1 MQEFQISDRQY
12 YANAT
17 IKHFV
22 VPDGCSRI
30 GAGAFAFSGLELI
43 RIAPSVREIGRY
55 AFSGLCFMEK
65 IVIPEGVVAI
75 GDMAFSGCIR
85 LRRVVLPKSLTRV
98 GRGLFYGCA
107 LRVQVAIPREICAH
121 VPLKEW
127 SKTVEIQFLE
137 ENPSAETEPES
148 SQECRPITEMLET
161 NPAPAEPAVLEP
173 RKEETPE
180 AIKQVRGNDVSEE
193 KPAKTTRI
201 EVENDAS
208 ATIAECARIYNAQ
221 PEWAENPI
229 EDLKLSVRAYNA
241 LKRGRIDTIGQLLS
255 RRVEELVQIRSM
267 GRASLKEIIDRLV
280 EVKKNDQPTENR
292 ASLSELRLLVD
303 QPIEELA
310 LSVRPYNVLN
320 RNQITTVNALAG
332 MNREQLA
339 KLPYM
344 GVRSVNEVCERL
356 SAYLSAAQERGEACA
371 EEKQTAVKAALPAFL
386 GEAVDTVCGLFPEL
400 PRETVELQAMR
411 VWKALE
417 MPESMDVAAFVEAV
431 WQADFFAQQMRIKL
445 KRLLNLHKFDGISE
459 REMGAALS
467 DGLSDQRLRA
477 ALNEMEAAGEL
488 RRKGDFCFPMLQTL
502 DDYLSQIPDERL
514 RFCLNGKLQGETLE
528 SMAQTLGITRERVR
542 QLVNKV
548 IRNYLPVQLCLNE
561 DRYAALYQKYALE
574 PTEFRVIFRERAQT
588 WNYLSLRYQQGD
600 LPLKSAA
607 DDASLPREQR
617 IRIRDYLESENSDYL
632 NVNDQRIPLNRTAL
646 IDFVV
651 RNFCRDTVD
660 VNAFAELYN
669 QFLRTH
675 GVENE
680 RLYITEDTRRSVENN
695 NITNNGH
702 LLWSLNRRLRFYD
715 IDAGDYSE
723 LLETLDLSAYHDIEI
738 STRKFMLDYPQLM
751 QRYDIR
757 DEYELHNLLKKI
769 GAECENDVLS
779 FGRMPMLSFGN
790 VDRGAFM
797 REVLMECAPCDRDT
811 LIRAV
816 SERTGVLPETV
827 GATWLAYVD
836 SYYYAG
842 MYTVDSPE
850 MPEAEEARLR
860 TALTE
865 DAYTLEEIA
874 HLYRRAGGTDEKLI
888 TPYNLKRLG
897 FLVFSRFAVRNARNA
912 SDYFSRK
919 LTESDVVD
927 YSEMARRF
935 GQIGTFTTVL
945 NALKDSYE
953 IIEFEPHQLIQLR
966 KLQSFGID
974 RPQLH
979 AFCDAVAECVPPGT
993 LFSMKL
999 LHERGM
1005 EFELDALGFEETFY
1019 NSLLRE
1025 DERFDFCRMG
1035 GKMVFRRREPGDAPR
1050 PLNRTDL
1057 AIWLLRDRESMDVD
1071 DMAEEIR
1078 RDFGVE
1084 MDRYDLKTACEQA
1097 GFYWDS
1103 IMNRVYRS
1111 YEIYYDEV

>member
-1 MQEFQISDRQY
+1 MQEFQIGDRQY

-30 GAGAFAFSGLELI
+30 GAGAFAFSGLESI
-43 RIAPSVREIGRY
+43 RIAPSVREIGFY

-85 LRRVVLPKSLTRV
+85 LRRVVLPKSLVRV
-98 GRGLFYGCA
+98 GRGLFYGCV

-148 SQECRPITEMLET
+148 SQECGSITEMPET
-161 NPAPAEPAVLEP
+161 NPAPVAPAAPES
-173 RKEETPE
+173 RKEETP
-180 AIKQVRGNDVSEE
+180 IKPARVNTVPEE
-193 KPAKTTRI
+193 KPQKI
-201 EVENDAS
+201 EVEYDAS
-208 ATIAECARIYNAQ
+208 ATIAECARIYNAES
-221 PEWAENPI
+221 EWAEKPI
-229 EDLKLSVRAYNA
+229 EDLKLSGRVYNA
-241 LKRGRIDTIGQLLS
+241 LKRGRIDTVGRLLS
-255 RRVEELVQIRSM
+255 RRVEELTQIGNM

-280 EVKKNDQPTENR
+280 EAEKNDQPTKNQ

-310 LSVRPYNVLN
+310 LSVRPCNALN
-320 RNQITTVNALAG
+320 RNQIITVNALAG

-339 KLPYM
+339 KIPYM

-356 SAYLSAAQERGEACA
+356 SAYLSAAQARGETCA
-371 EEKQTAVKAALPAFL
+371 EEKQTAVEAALPAFL

-400 PRETVELQAMR
+400 PRETVKLQAIR
-411 VWKALE
+411 VWKTLE
-417 MPESMDVAAFVEAV
+417 MPESMDAAAFVEAV

-467 DGLSDQRLRA
+467 DGLPDQRLRA
-477 ALNEMEAAGEL
+477 ALNELEAAGEL
-488 RRKGDFCFPMLQTL
+488 RRKGDFCFPVLQTL

-514 RFCLNGKLQGETLE
+514 RFCLSGKLQGETLE

-542 QLVNKV
+542 QIVNKGV
-548 IRNYLPVQLCLNE
+548 RNDLPGRLCLNE

-574 PTEFRVIFRERAQT
+574 PTEFRVIFRERVQT

-600 LPLKSAA
+600 LPLKRAV

-617 IRIRDYLESENSDYL
+617 IRIRDYLEEANSDYL
-632 NVNDQRIPLNRTAL
+632 TVNDQRIPLNRTAL

-669 QFLRTH
+669 QFLRTN

-680 RLYITEDTRRSVENN
+680 RLYITEDTRRYIETRLPENR
-695 NITNNGH
+695 H
-702 LLWSLNRRLRFYD
+702 LLWSLNRHLRFYD

-723 LLETLDLSAYHDIEI
+723 LLETLDLGAYHDIEI

-751 QRYDIR
+751 RRYDIR

-769 GAECENDVLS
+769 GAERENDTLS
-779 FGRMPMLSFGN
+779 FSRMPMLSFGN
-790 VDRGAFM
+790 VDRGVFM
-797 REVLMECAPCDRDT
+797 REALMECAPCDRDT
-811 LIRAV
+811 LIRVV
-816 SERTGVLPETV
+816 SERNGVLPETV

-860 TALTE
+860 AALTE

-874 HLYRRAGGTDEKLI
+874 HLYRRAGGTNEKLI

-897 FLVFSRFAVRNARNA
+897 FLVFSRLAVRNARNA
-912 SDYFSRK
+912 RDYFSRK

-927 YSEMARRF
+927 YSEMVRRF
-935 GQIGTFTTVL
+935 GLLSTFTTVL

-979 AFCDAVAECVPPGT
+979 AFCDAVAECVSPGA

-1057 AIWLLRDRESMDVD
+1057 AICLLRDRESMDVD

-1084 MDRYDLKTACEQA
+1084 VDRYDLKTACEQA

>member
-1 MQEFQISDRQY
+1 MQELQISDRQY
-12 YANAT
+12 YANAE

-30 GAGAFAFSGLELI
+30 GAGAFAFSGLESI

-55 AFSGLCFMEK
+55 AFSGLCFMEQ

-98 GRGLFYGCA
+98 GRGLFYGCT

-127 SKTVEIQFLE
+127 SKTVEIQFQE
-137 ENPSAETEPES
+137 ENSSAETEPES
-148 SQECRPITEMLET
+148 SQECRPIVEIQET
-161 NPAPAEPAVLEP
+161 SLVPAALEP
-173 RKEETPE
+173 RKEETSE
-180 AIKQVRGNDVSEE
+180 AIKQARGRAVSEE
-193 KPAKTTRI
+193 KPMKI
-201 EVENDAS
+201 EVEYDTS
-208 ATIAECARIYNAQ
+208 ATVADCVRIYSAE
-221 PEWAENPI
+221 PEWAEKPI

-255 RRVEELVQIRSM
+255 RRVEKLMQIRNM
-267 GRASLKEIIDRLV
+267 GRVSLKEIIDRLM
-280 EVKKNDQPTENR
+280 EGEKNDQPTEKQ
-292 ASLSELRLLVD
+292 ASLSELRLLMD

-310 LSVRPYNVLN
+310 LSLRPYNVLN
-320 RNQITTVNALAG
+320 RNQIITVNALAG
-332 MNREQLA
+332 MNREQLT

-344 GVRSVNEVCERL
+344 SVRSVNEVCERL

-371 EEKQTAVKAALPAFL
+371 EEKQMAVKEALPAFL
-386 GEAVDTVCGLFPEL
+386 GETVDTVCGLFPEL

-417 MPESMDVAAFVEAV
+417 MPADMDAAAFVEAV
-431 WQADFFAQQMRIKL
+431 GQADFFAQQMRIKL

-459 REMGAALS
+459 REMVSALS

-488 RRKGDFCFPMLQTL
+488 RRKGNFCFPVLQTL
-502 DDYLSQIPDERL
+502 DDYLSHIPDERL

-528 SMAQTLGITRERVR
+528 NMAQTLGITRERVR

-588 WNYLSLRYQQGD
+588 WNYLNLRYQQGD
-600 LPLKSAA
+600 LPLKRAV

-617 IRIRDYLESENSDYL
+617 IRIRDYLEEANSDYL
-632 NVNDQRIPLNRTAL
+632 NVDDQRIPLNRTAL
-646 IDFVV
+646 IDFVI

-660 VNAFAELYN
+660 AAAFAELYN

-680 RLYITEDTRRSVENN
+680 RMYITEDTRRYIETRLPENR
-695 NITNNGH
+695 H

-723 LLETLDLSAYHDIEI
+723 LLETLDLGAYHDIEI

-751 QRYDIR
+751 RRYNIR

-769 GAECENDVLS
+769 GAERENDTLS
-779 FGRMPMLSFGN
+779 FGRMPMLSFGS

-797 REVLMECAPCDRDT
+797 REVLMECVPCDRDT

-816 SERTGVLPETV
+816 TERTGVLPETV
-827 GATWLAYVD
+827 GATWLACVD
-836 SYYYAG
+836 AYYYAG
-842 MYTVDSPE
+842 AYTVDSPE
-850 MPEAEEARLR
+850 MSKKEEARLR

-865 DAYTLEEIA
+865 DAYTLEEIK

-897 FLVFSRFAVRNARNA
+897 FLVFSRLAVRNARNA
-912 SDYFSRK
+912 RDYFIRK

-927 YSEMARRF
+927 YSEMVRRLRF
-935 GQIGTFTTVL
+935 AQHVYDGAQRAEGQL
-945 NALKDSYE
+945 
-953 IIEFEPHQLIQLR
+953 
-966 KLQSFGID
+966 
-974 RPQLH
+974 
-979 AFCDAVAECVPPGT
+979 
-993 LFSMKL
+993 
-999 LHERGM
+999 
-1005 EFELDALGFEETFY
+1005 
-1019 NSLLRE
+1019 
-1025 DERFDFCRMG
+1025 
-1035 GKMVFRRREPGDAPR
+1035 
-1050 PLNRTDL
+1050 
-1057 AIWLLRDRESMDVD
+1057 
-1071 DMAEEIR
+1071 
-1078 RDFGVE
+1078 
-1084 MDRYDLKTACEQA
+1084 
-1097 GFYWDS
+1097 
-1103 IMNRVYRS
+1103 
-1111 YEIYYDEV
+1111 